1 MNTHIDAL
9 PKERIIEKSRLAISK
24 WSSTHLSRYLELLAE
39 KFFNL
44 ADKSDNNESQTRYF
58 QVRDEIINQQAHIE
72 QVFSQ
77 QLSQAFKNYQN
88 LRPTNSAINISEQPA
103 EQEQTLSLV
112 DNDDLEE
119 ALAIKTMTLKASSDC
134 SAGIYALNQRL
145 AALRGGSKMSDYDN
159 PIAPGVFAEALQSA
173 IKDLLLDTQSRLIV
187 YKMFDSLFMRKLD
200 SLYKLLNQ
208 HFEARGL
215 LPHLNYE
222 THKSPSDLLPEEL
235 KGLESQP
242 SLDHQIDLFKSIQQ
256 LQQLF
261 PIPAIPA
268 GQAITV
274 DQLIHS
280 IQALQHNAA
289 GELSHIKNP
298 QQLQAGYPQQLRQQ
312 AEQDAKKTAEIDT
325 HIIEIVGLLF
335 EYMLNDEKLPDSVKT
350 LLSYLHTPFLKVAV
364 VDKEFF
370 NHPQH
375 PARQLL
381 NNLVASGER
390 WVEPNSKHKS
400 EVFLQIKTV
409 VERILNDFD
418 NDIRLFSELAFEFNR
433 YIRQHARRI
442 RLTEERAMQ
451 AAKGENKLKE
461 IRLKVDA
468 FIRKKVGQVKLPDFV
483 SALLFEPWSNYMAF
497 NLLRFGSRS
506 GQWQHAAT
514 MVDDILWFVQIIQ
527 YSTQP
532 EKNLRFNELLESLPS
547 ALQQGFDTVG
557 YDSSQGQQIIDKLL
571 HLHEQQRHNLEP
583 ASNTDASATEA
594 EIQPEVIDAHID
606 EVDINQ
612 SIEAETKGDDIVQQ
626 LKKTEFGTWFVFDA
640 NSDQAQHV
648 KLAWSNTT
656 TLHFMFVNRM
666 GQQIAVKSGQ
676 ELAQAMRAGEI
687 KILGKEEDKPFFEKA
702 LERIL
707 KQIQHKQK

>member
-9 PKERIIEKSRLAISK
+9 PKERIIAKTRRAISK
-24 WSSTHLSRYLELLAE
+24 WSHSHLTRYVEQLAE
-39 KFFNL
+39 KFFTL

-58 QVRDEIINQQAHIE
+58 QVRDEIINKQALIE
-72 QVFSQ
+72 QRFSQ
-77 QLSQAFKNYQN
+77 HLLDAFQNYQN
-88 LRPTNSAINISEQPA
+88 IRPTNSDFNLSQQ
-103 EQEQTLSLV
+103 QEDQTLSLV
-112 DNDDLEE
+112 DNDELEE
-119 ALAIKTMTLKASSDC
+119 ALAIKTMALKASNDC

-159 PIAPGVFAEALQSA
+159 PIAPGVFAEALQA
-173 IKDLLLDTQSRLIV
+173 AVTGLLLDNQSRLIV

-222 THKSPSDLLPEEL
+222 THKSPSELLPEEL
-235 KGLESQP
+235 KNLENEP
-242 SLDHQIDLFKSIQQ
+242 SLNHQIDLFKSIQQ
-256 LQQLF
+256 LQQLL
-261 PIPAIPA
+261 PIPSIPA

-289 GELSHIKNP
+289 GELSHIESP
-298 QQLQAGYPQQLRQQ
+298 QQLQAGLPLQLRQQ

-325 HIIEIVGLLF
+325 HVIEIVGLLF

-364 VDKEFF
+364 IDKAFF

-390 WVEPNSKHKS
+390 WVEPNNKHKS
-400 EVFLQIKTV
+400 EVFQQIKNV

-433 YIRQHARRI
+433 HIRQHARRI
-442 RLTEERAMQ
+442 HLTEERAMQ

-468 FIRKKVGQVKLPDFV
+468 FIKKKIGQVKLPDFV
-483 SALLFEPWSNYMAF
+483 STLLFEPWSNYMAF

-532 EKNLRFNELLESLPS
+532 KKNLRFNELLESLPS

-557 YDSSQGQQIIDKLL
+557 YDASQGQQIINQLM
-571 HLHEQQRHNLEP
+571 HLHEQHAKTHSQ
-583 ASNTDASATEA
+583 SATKTTETA
-594 EIQPEVIDAHID
+594 KQPEIISAHID
-606 EVDINQ
+606 EMDINLA
-612 SIEAETKGDDIVQQ
+612 IEEETKGDDIVQQ
-626 LKKTEFGTWFVFDA
+626 LKQTEFGTWFIFDA
-640 NSDQAQHV
+640 KSKQAQQV

-666 GQQIAVKSGQ
+666 GQQVAIKSGQ
-676 ELAQAMRAGEI
+676 ELAQAIRTGDI
-687 KILGKEEDKPFFEKA
+687 KILSKEDEKPFFEKA